1 MEAMN
6 EKIQAIKE
14 KLDSHDKRITKHG
27 QELDKLEERTYK
39 LENGLDL
46 QKEQIK
52 LLNDLNQGIKELS
65 KTQDIASKST
75 FRIETTVNNLN
86 SELEKTKKRLEALEK
101 QRDQDH
107 LEKPLSWIGRV
118 AWIVVTAI
126 VAFILGK
133 LGL

>member
-6 EKIQAIKE
+6 EKINALKE

-39 LENGLDL
+39 LESGLDL

-52 LLNDLNQGIKELS
+52 LLNDLNEGIKELS

-75 FRIETTVNNLN
+75 FRIETTVNALT
-86 SELEKTKKRLEALEK
+86 LEQTKLKERLEALEK

-107 LEKPLSWIGRV
+107 LEKPLSWVGRV
-118 AWIVVTAI
+118 AWIVVTAA

>member
-6 EKIQAIKE
+6 EKIKAINE
-14 KLDSHDKRITKHG
+14 KLDSHNTRLTKHG
-27 QELDKLEERTYK
+27 QEIDKLEERTYK
-39 LENGLDL
+39 LESGLDL
-46 QKEQIK
+46 QREQIK
-52 LLNDLNQGIKELS
+52 LLNDLNSGIKELS
-65 KTQDIASKST
+65 KTQNKASEST
-75 FRIETTVNNLN
+75 FRIETTVNNLS
-86 SELEKTKKRLEALEK
+86 SELEKTKERLDALER

-107 LEKPLSWIGRV
+107 LEKPLSWVGKV

>member
-1 MEAMN
+1 MEGIK
-6 EKIQAIKE
+6 EKIVAINE
-14 KLDSHDKRITKHG
+14 KLDSHDRRLTKHG
-27 QELDKLEERTYK
+27 EELDRLEERTYK

-52 LLNDLNQGIKELS
+52 LLNDLNEGIKELS
-65 KTQDIASKST
+65 KTQDMASKST

-107 LEKPLSWIGRV
+107 LEKPLSWVGKV

-126 VAFILGK
+126 IAFVLGK
-133 LGL
+133 VGL

>member
-1 MEAMN
+1 MEVMN
-6 EKIQAIKE
+6 EKIQALKE

-39 LENGLDL
+39 LESGLDL

-52 LLNDLNQGIKELS
+52 LLNDLNEGIKELS

-75 FRIETTVNNLN
+75 FRIETTVNALT
-86 SELEKTKKRLEALEK
+86 LEQTKLKERLEALEK

-107 LEKPLSWIGRV
+107 LEKPLSWVGRV
-118 AWIVVTAI
+118 AWIVVTAA